1 MMSHL
6 LSSAL
11 LALTSHVAPVSP
23 ARQQTVTLDTTLAV
37 PAATRIALDL
47 KSGGSVRIVGGD
59 DKVVRVRVTEDGR
72 DCKDCNV
79 KLEQTSQGLQ
89 VSSTRP
95 ATGGSHLVFEIQV
108 PNHFDVDL
116 TSAGGEVEIEGL
128 DGAIKGQTQSG
139 ALTLRRLSGEVDLTT
154 GRGDVTLKE
163 SYVSGRVS
171 SASGKVT
178 LEDVSGTVQG
188 IAQGGKVI
196 ERRVTRG

>member
-1 MMSHL
+1 MMSLL

-11 LALTSHVAPVSP
+11 LAVATHVVPVSP
-23 ARQQTVTLDTTLAV
+23 ARQPIVTLDTTLAV
-37 PAATRIALDL
+37 PAATRISLDL
-47 KSGGSVRIVGGD
+47 KSGGSVKIVGGT

-72 DCKDCNV
+72 ECNDCNV

-89 VSSTRP
+89 VRSDRP
-95 ATGGSHLVFEIQV
+95 ATGGSQLNFEIQV
-108 PNHFDVDL
+108 PIHFDVEL
-116 TSAGGEVEIEGL
+116 TSAGGEVQIEGL

-139 ALTLRRLSGEVDLTT
+139 SLTLRRLSGEVDLTT
-154 GRGDVTLKE
+154 MRGDVMLKE
-163 SYVSGRVS
+163 SYVSGKVS
-171 SASGKVT
+171 SGSGKVV

>member
-11 LALTSHVAPVSP
+11 LAVTTHVVPVTP
-23 ARQQTVTLDTTLAV
+23 ARTQTVTLDTTLAV

-47 KSGGSVRIVGGD
+47 KSGGSVSIVGGA

-89 VSSTRP
+89 VSSDRP
-95 ATGGSHLVFEIQV
+95 AAGGAQLRFEIQV

-116 TSAGGEVEIEGL
+116 TSAGGEVQIEGV

-154 GRGDVTLKE
+154 MRGDVTLKE
-163 SYVSGRVS
+163 SYVSGKVS
-171 SASGKVT
+171 SRSGKVT